1 MNHPAEIPAFFGP
14 VSLAGPGRL
23 LYPDSPALR
32 RSPLRFFLEEN
43 AMKTFQT
50 LSVAALLV
58 AALGAAHAQEQ
69 SVTVRVESGS
79 VMASQGGEFVTVP
92 SGAQLPP
99 GSRVMLSENASAT
112 LVYANGCSRPLS
124 AAGVYAVPATC
135 VPVASTGGGATG
147 VDVQGA
153 LILAGGTA
161 AVAAGLASMDQ
172 EGVPPSISR

>member
-1 MNHPAEIPAFFGP
+1 
-14 VSLAGPGRL
+14 
-23 LYPDSPALR
+23 
-32 RSPLRFFLEEN
+32 
-43 AMKTFQT
+43 MKTFEI
-50 LSVAALLV
+50 LSLAALL
-58 AALGAAHAQEQ
+58 ATALGTAHAQEQ
-69 SVTVRVESGS
+69 AVTVRVESGS

-99 GSRVMLSENASAT
+99 GSRLMLSENASAT

-135 VPVASTGGGATG
+135 VPVASTGSGAATG

-172 EGVPPSISR
+172 EDVPPSISR